1 MGKEE
6 AVKSFKARAIGRVL
20 LGCWVFGM
28 IAGSGSVARSEEP
41 AASEEFEDT
50 KRTMGWVAVG
60 GSGVL
65 LGAFGYSYYRVTSIN
80 QDEGIEAYR
89 NGVTGDM
96 CDAADDGQVVAGA
109 PSPAQ
114 VQSDC
119 TSAQRWERLQY
130 VFMPL
135 ALVSMGA
142 GIYLLSSGRSTKT
155 KSAAGVRVEPT
166 IHSQGAAVQL
176 RGSF

>member
-6 AVKSFKARAIGRVL
+6 AVKSFKARTMGRAL
-20 LGCWVFGM
+20 LGCWVFGV

-41 AASEEFEDT
+41 ASDESEDT

-80 QDEGIEAYR
+80 QDEGMMAYR
-89 NGVTGDM
+89 EGVSGDI
-96 CDAADDGQVVAGA
+96 CDAADAGQVVAGA
-109 PSPAQ
+109 PSPAE
-114 VQSDC
+114 VQSNC
-119 TSAQRWERLQY
+119 TSGTRWQRLGNY
-130 VFMPL
+130 VFLPL
-135 ALVSMGA
+135 GLVSMGA
-142 GIYLLSSGRSTKT
+142 GIYLLSSGRSAKT
-155 KSAAGVRVEPT
+155 KRAAGLRVEPT